1 MLRTRLIILLPFA
14 VLFAAPSLA
23 QDIEELH
30 QQDERL
36 ANVSSQLFQPNAV
49 FCDRLMPDFGLVLHS
64 RDQYG
69 STYSGQFSDS
79 TLAISAVAPGSA
91 AAIAGFRAGDQI
103 LAIGETDIVALQPDG
118 ARPARDIAFDILA
131 DQLVDKPVAITV
143 ERGGSAQ
150 SFDLAAP
157 ASCRLL
163 VEITTE
169 SGYSA
174 RTDGKVMQVSYSLAD
189 AVTDDQLAAI
199 LAHELGHVVL
209 RHRQRLDAAGI
220 EGGLFK
226 EVGRNRSV
234 ARATEIAA
242 DRISVHLLANAGFDP
257 YAAIDFWQTPA
268 SQRVSGGIFRSGIY
282 PSVSARIAILADEIE
297 RYLPFGAA
305 PDHPGHLLDSRDL
318 PL

>member
-1 MLRTRLIILLPFA
+1 MLRTCLTLLIPFA
-14 VLFAAPSLA
+14 TLFAAPSLA
-23 QDIEELH
+23 QDIEELR

-36 ANVSSQLFQPNAV
+36 AGVSSQLFQPNAV

-69 STYSGQFSDS
+69 STFAGQFSDS

-91 AAIAGFRAGDQI
+91 AAIAGIRAGDQI
-103 LAIGETDIVALQPDG
+103 LAIGDTDVATLQPDG
-118 ARPARDIAFDILA
+118 DSPARDLAFEILA
-131 DQLVDKPVAITV
+131 DQTVEKPLAITV
-143 ERGGSAQ
+143 NRGGRAE
-150 SFDLAAP
+150 SFDLTAP

-174 RTDGKVMQVSYSLAD
+174 RTDGNVMQVSYSLAD

-220 EGGLFK
+220 EGGLLK
-226 EVGRNRSV
+226 EVGRNRGI

-257 YAAIDFWQTPA
+257 NAAVSFWQTPA
-268 SQRVSGGIFRSGIY
+268 SQRVSGGFFRSGFY
-282 PSVSARIAILADEIE
+282 PSVSARIAFLADEIA
-297 RYLPFGAA
+297 RYLPLGPA
-305 PDHPGHLLDSRDL
+305 PDYPGHLLEQRES